1 MLTAVAKYI
10 LGVTRLTEA
19 WSSADAGIQ
28 IKLSGLGTTA
38 LITSNEQMKNI
49 MKIAI
54 L

>member
-28 IKLSGLGTTA
+28 IKLSGVGTTA